1 MALVE
6 DGEVLGSRQLDMG
19 NSGLVGGV
27 VVDDPTRLRETERV
41 IVDSEGHDVAEI
53 SDWTETEQ
61 LVLCNEV
68 RDSLNT
74 GPAGGVY
81 AYRERSVGRHG
92 SGSLQAALTG
102 HVAVFWP
109 VFQPAAGEV
118 YAEVPF
124 ATTRE
129 QR

>member
-1 MALVE
+1 MALVK

-27 VVDDPTRLRETERV
+27 VVDDHTRLRATERV

-53 SDWTETEQ
+53 SDWTESEQ
-61 LVLCNEV
+61 FVLCNEA
-68 RDSLNT
+68 RDAPNT
-74 GPAGGVY
+74 GPASGEYV
-81 AYRERSVGRHG
+81 YRERSVGRHG

-118 YAEVPF
+118 YAEISVS
-124 ATTRE
+124 TTRVP
-129 QR
+129 R